1 MVNWSWFIS
10 WGWFVCWGFGGAWG
24 SFVCYFDNVAR
35 IPISSVVLDNL
46 GTAIGE
52 CNSVFSNGGISV
64 TSFVC
69 SKVYSGIFISDSV
82 FVSIFSWDIVSW
94 FFVGSWLVS
103 RGWLVYW
110 SGLVD
115 WGWGSMVNWG
125 RFVDRGSVVNWS
137 GGGMVDWSGVDD
149 LVSWSMG
156 NSVAVAVGVTM
167 FHRGM
172 ACNISIDSSQEGNN
186 SDEGLEET

>member
-1 MVNWSWFIS
+1 MVRRSR
-10 WGWFVCWGFGGAWG
+10 FVRW
-24 SFVCYFDNVAR
+24 
-35 IPISSVVLDNL
+35 
-46 GTAIGE
+46 
-52 CNSVFSNGGISV
+52 
-64 TSFVC
+64 
-69 SKVYSGIFISDSV
+69 
-82 FVSIFSWDIVSW
+82 
-94 FFVGSWLVS
+94 SWLVDWS
-103 RGWLVYW
+103 GLVNWGW

-115 WGWGSMVNWG
+115 WGWGSMVDWG
-125 RFVDRGSVVNWS
+125 RLVDWGSVVNCS

-156 NSVAVAVGVTM
+156 NGMAVAVGVTM